1 MNTTLFPNVPTAL
14 SFGEWL
20 KYRRKT
26 LDLTRDK
33 LAWQVG
39 CSFETI
45 KKIESGDL
53 KPSVQLAE
61 LIAGTLSVPVSE
73 QAGFVQFARDSM
85 ATAPAA
91 AYSGSVVVPLPADE
105 PGDPSPT
112 PYLPAPL
119 TSLMGVRM

>member
-1 MNTTLFPNVPTAL
+1 MNTARFPMVSTDL

-20 KYRRKT
+20 KRRRKT

-53 KPSVQLAE
+53 
-61 LIAGTLSVPVSE
+61 
-73 QAGFVQFARDSM
+73 
-85 ATAPAA
+85 
-91 AYSGSVVVPLPADE
+91 
-105 PGDPSPT
+105 
-112 PYLPAPL
+112 
-119 TSLMGVRM
+119 

>member
-1 MNTTLFPNVPTAL
+1 MTMTPFPVVSTAL

-20 KYRRKT
+20 KHRRKA

-45 KKIESGDL
+45 KKIESSDL

-61 LIAGTLSVPVSE
+61 LIAGTLAVPVSE
-73 QAGFVQFARDSM
+73 LAAFVQFARGSM
-85 ATAPAA
+85 ATAPALAYTGMVVAPLLA
-91 AYSGSVVVPLPADE
+91 ARSSE
-105 PGDPSPT
+105 PSPA
-112 PYLPAPL
+112 PFLPAPL
-119 TSLMGVRM
+119 NSLI

>member
-1 MNTTLFPNVPTAL
+1 MNTAPSPIVSTAL

-45 KKIESGDL
+45 KKIESSDL
-53 KPSVQLAE
+53 KPSIQLAE
-61 LIAGTLSVPVSE
+61 LLASTLAVPVSE
-73 QAGFVQFARDSM
+73 LAAFVEFARDTM
-85 ATAPAA
+85 ATASAT
-91 AYSGSVVVPLPADE
+91 AYTGSVAAPRTAAEPPEPA
-105 PGDPSPT
+105 PT
-112 PYLPAPL
+112 PHLPAPL
-119 TSLMGVRM
+119 TSLI